1 MMSSG
6 PNRAGKTQA
15 DKVQAKSKVPEH
27 KLVRHRKKG
36 WGMGFK
42 CTGETHEA
50 QVKQIRLS
58 QWQETGSKTKKRSQN
73 RFQNKTANAEENADP
88 GNENPCGQNA
98 VVQLTTKI
106 K

>member
-1 MMSSG
+1 MSSG
-6 PNRAGKTQA
+6 PNRVGKTQA

-58 QWQETGSKTKKRSQN
+58 QWQETQEAKLRKEVRTD
-73 RFQNKTANAEENADP
+73 F
-88 GNENPCGQNA
+88 
-98 VVQLTTKI
+98 KI
-106 K
+106 KQQMQKKMQILAMRTLVVKMQLFN